1 MTMNVRSER
10 RVRSRS
16 VLGFG
21 LWVLGVGAWGLG
33 FGAWVLGFAVSAVGA
48 NQFQGLNWPAEG
60 PPRPL
65 APRTM
70 NFPPYEIRTLA
81 NGLKV
86 IAVAQNEQPAVTMR
100 LLIGAGAGQDPARKS
115 GTARLVASLLDQ
127 GTASR
132 SAEQIADQIDSIG
145 GSMGTGSSTDL
156 SNVFSVVMKDSFP
169 IAMDLLHDVVRNPAF
184 APEEIDRQKQQAIS
198 SLQVNRGD
206 PDYVASVLFDRLVY
220 GFHPYGVTNTPESL
234 GSITRSDLQ
243 AFHRQY
249 FVPNNMILAIVGD
262 VTSEEAFATAE
273 KVFGRWPR
281 AVVPPTALT
290 DPPPPT
296 RRIIVVD
303 KPDSVQTEIRV
314 GQLAIA
320 RKHPDYAAWDL
331 TVKILG
337 GEGANRLHRVLRS
350 ERGLTYGASADT
362 QAMKQAGDFV
372 AETDTRTETT
382 VEALRLMV
390 DEFSRLQRQ
399 RVGDRELADAQAY
412 LAGSFPLTL
421 ETPNDLATQ
430 LLVAAFYELP
440 VEEIRT
446 YRERVQ
452 TITPDDIQRVARLY
466 IRQDRLSIV
475 LVGNAKA
482 FVNQLRAQGYTD
494 FEVIPIGDLDL
505 TSATLTRDRASREAF
520 ESFGPFGSFGSF
532 PRPAY
537 TATQVNPNVPNAPN
551 ISNVPND
558 GAAAAVELLRRVVD
572 ARGGLAALKTVRTVV
587 VDTMTTVHLAPATLP
602 AAGRTYVSYPDRFRV
617 DMTLPAGGEVVQ
629 TYNGG
634 AAWEKSPAGIR
645 DAPSAMRDEF
655 AAGVRRDIVPLL
667 IAAAEGRLL
676 VRLLPDEPRPD
687 GGRAQVLEISGP
699 QIDPVRLFINDR
711 MLIAGQVYSRPGP
724 NGKAVRSEEA
734 FSDYRLVSG
743 LQVPFEA
750 RLFQSGR
757 VVMTRTVTAVR
768 FNEPVP
774 DTLFA
779 KPQ

>member
-1 MTMNVRSER
+1 VIR
-10 RVRSRS
+10 RL
-16 VLGFG
+16 VLFG
-21 LWVLGVGAWGLG
+21 VAPWAVALGLALAVL
-33 FGAWVLGFAVSAVGA
+33 VSAVGA
-48 NQFQGLNWPAEG
+48 AGQFQGLNWPSEA

-65 APRTM
+65 AQRKM

-100 LLIGAGAGQDPARKS
+100 LLIGAGAAQDPARRS

-127 GTASR
+127 GTATR

-169 IAMDLLHDVVRNPAF
+169 IAMDLLHDVVRNPVF
-184 APEEIDRQKQQAIS
+184 SPEEIDRQKQQAIA

-243 AFHRQY
+243 TFHRQY

-262 VTSEEAFATAE
+262 VTSDDAFATAE

-281 AVVPPTALT
+281 AEIPATT
-290 DPPPPT
+290 FTEPPPPT
-296 RRIIVVD
+296 RRVIVVD

-350 ERGLTYGASADT
+350 ERGLTYGASADA

-382 VEALRLMV
+382 GEALRLMV

-399 RVGDRELADAQAY
+399 RVAERELGDAQAY

-421 ETPNDLATQ
+421 ETPNELATQ

-440 VEEIRT
+440 VDDIRT
-446 YRERVQ
+446 YGERVQ
-452 TITPDDIQRVARLY
+452 ALTPDDIQRVARQY

-482 FVNQLRAQGYTD
+482 FVGQLRAQGYTD

-505 TSATLTRDRASREAF
+505 TSATLTRDKASRCDGAMVRGCEGAVP
-520 ESFGPFGSFGSF
+520 SLVPQ
-532 PRPAY
+532 RLAY
-537 TATQVNPNVPNAPN
+537 TANVGAAFLGRRSAEREGGRRPDQVNPAAGAVDP
-551 ISNVPND
+551 
-558 GAAAAVELLRRVVD
+558 AAADMLRRVVE
-572 ARGGLAALKTVRTVV
+572 ARGGLAALKHVRTVV
-587 VDTMTTVHLAPATLP
+587 VDTVTTVHLEPATLP
-602 AAGRTYVSYPDRFRV
+602 AKGRTYVSYPDRFRI
-617 DMTLPAGGEVVQ
+617 DTRLPAGGEVVQ
-629 TYNGG
+629 AYNSG
-634 AAWEKSPAGIR
+634 AAWEKSPAGVR
-645 DAPSAMRDEF
+645 DAPPAMRDDF
-655 AAGVRRDIVPLL
+655 AAGVRRDIMPLL
-667 IAAAEGRLL
+667 IGATEGRLD

-687 GGRAQVLEISGP
+687 GSRARVLEISGAHVE
-699 QIDPVRLFINDR
+699 PVRLFINDR
-711 MLIAGQVYSRPGP
+711 MLIAGQVYTRPGP
-724 NGKAVRSEEA
+724 SGKPVRSEEV
-734 FSDYRLVSG
+734 FSDYRPVSG

-750 RLFQSGR
+750 RLFQNGR
-757 VVMTRTVTAVR
+757 VVMTRTVTSVR
-768 FNEPVP
+768 FNEAVP

>member
-1 MTMNVRSER
+1 VIR
-10 RVRSRS
+10 RLMVFVVGPWALALGLALA
-16 VLGFG
+16 VL
-21 LWVLGVGAWGLG
+21 
-33 FGAWVLGFAVSAVGA
+33 VSAVGA
-48 NQFQGLNWPAEG
+48 SGQFQALNWPAEG

-65 APRTM
+65 APRKM

-100 LLIGAGAGQDPARKS
+100 LLIGAGAAQDPARKS

-127 GTASR
+127 GTATR
-132 SAEQIADQIDSIG
+132 SAEQIADRIDSIG

-169 IAMDLLHDVVRNPAF
+169 IAMDLLHDVVRNPVF
-184 APEEIDRQKQQAIS
+184 APEEIDRQKQQALS

-220 GFHPYGVTNTPESL
+220 GFHPYGVTSTPESL
-234 GSITRSDLQ
+234 GSITRGDLQ

-273 KVFGRWPR
+273 AVFGRWAR
-281 AVVPPTALT
+281 AEIPATT
-290 DPPPPT
+290 FTEPPPPT

-314 GQLAIA
+314 GQLAIP

-382 VEALRLMV
+382 GEALRLMV

-399 RVGDRELADAQAY
+399 RVADGELRDAQAY

-421 ETPNDLATQ
+421 ETPNELATQ

-440 VEEIRT
+440 VEDVRT
-446 YRERVQ
+446 YGERVQ
-452 TITPDDIQRVARLY
+452 ALTSDDIQRVARQY

-482 FVNQLRAQGYTD
+482 FVSQLRQQGYTD
-494 FEVIPIGDLDL
+494 VEVIPIADLDL
-505 TSATLTRDRASREAF
+505 TSATLTRDRAARQPF
-520 ESFGPFGSFGSF
+520 EVFGTFGSLS
-532 PRPAY
+532 RPAY
-537 TATQVNPNVPNAPN
+537 TATHVNPGAAHVPNAPH
-551 ISNVPND
+551 VPNASNGPHD
-558 GAAAAVELLRRVVD
+558 SAAAQILRRVVD
-572 ARGGLAALKTVRTVV
+572 ARGGL
-587 VDTMTTVHLAPATLP
+587 PAIK
-602 AAGRTYVSYPDRFRV
+602 S
-617 DMTLPAGGEVVQ
+617 VQ
-629 TYNGG
+629 NR
-634 AAWEKSPAGIR
+634 E
-645 DAPSAMRDEF
+645 
-655 AAGVRRDIVPLL
+655 
-667 IAAAEGRLL
+667 
-676 VRLLPDEPRPD
+676 
-687 GGRAQVLEISGP
+687 
-699 QIDPVRLFINDR
+699 
-711 MLIAGQVYSRPGP
+711 
-724 NGKAVRSEEA
+724 
-734 FSDYRLVSG
+734 
-743 LQVPFEA
+743 
-750 RLFQSGR
+750 
-757 VVMTRTVTAVR
+757 
-768 FNEPVP
+768 
-774 DTLFA
+774 
-779 KPQ
+779 